1 MYPPPAAQILVAL
14 LALFVAAVNHRVARA
29 PGWRHHAPFV
39 LVAVGIAAFALGG
52 LPATLV
58 GTDGALALAAR
69 LQLATALV
77 LVAAWCRYADGLLG
91 RPPHPLARALR
102 GVLASLAIASLLP
115 GLAFG
120 GPVRS
125 VELPGLGPVRV
136 VPPTALALS
145 AFALGL
151 VATTLVALRFVA
163 AWRRGT
169 HLAGAHAA
177 ALALVVLAVASDAL
191 VTTGAYAAPFLL
203 DLALT
208 LPLATV
214 TWALADRIVADARD
228 LHDLR
233 DRLELLVD
241 ERTRDLARTQEA
253 LHLSGRLASLGHFAA
268 GVAHEVNNPASVV
281 SANLRYLADH
291 FEGGTQPPD
300 AAESLADALASM
312 KRIND
317 LVRRLVDAGRL
328 AGGPQPASSASV
340 AEAAR
345 HALADARTRAGPRIR
360 FQESVPGDLQVQA
373 KREVLQQVLG
383 TLLANAAESVPEGR
397 DGRVEVHA
405 ARDVGCVR
413 ITVEDDGAGM
423 PPEVLRRAF
432 EPIYSTK
439 PAGAGSGLGL
449 TVSQGLARNHGGE
462 LRLESEAG
470 RGTRAVLELPE
481 ATPRA

>member
-1 MYPPPAAQILVAL
+1 MYPPPAAQILIAL

-52 LPATLV
+52 LPATLS

-69 LQLATALV
+69 LQLAVALFL
-77 LVAAWCRYADGLLG
+77 LVAWCRYADGLLA
-91 RPPHPLARALR
+91 RPPHPVLRILR
-102 GVLASLAIASLLP
+102 GLVAVAAIASLLP

-120 GPVRS
+120 GPVR
-125 VELPGLGPVRV
+125 VLEFPGLGPVPV
-136 VPPTALALS
+136 VPPTALAL
-145 AFALGL
+145 AIFALGL
-151 VATTLVALRFVA
+151 AATMLVGFRFLA

-169 HLAGAHAA
+169 PLAGAHAA
-177 ALALVVLAVASDAL
+177 ALAFVLLAAASDAL
-191 VTTGAYAAPFLL
+191 VTVGAYPAPFLL

-214 TWALADRIVADARD
+214 TWALAGRIVADARA

-233 DRLELLVD
+233 DRLDLLVD

-253 LHLSGRLASLGHFAA
+253 LQLSGRLASLGHFAA

-291 FEGGTQPPD
+291 AEGGTQPPD
-300 AAESLADALASM
+300 ARESLSDALASM

-345 HALADARTRAGPRIR
+345 HALADARARAGARIR
-360 FQESVPGDLQVQA
+360 FHESVPGDLHVQA

-383 TLLANAAESVPEGR
+383 TLLANAADSVPEGR
-397 DGRVEVHA
+397 DGRVEVRA
-405 ARDVGCVR
+405 VRDVGCVR
-413 ITVEDDGAGM
+413 ITVEDDGTGM

-432 EPIYSTK
+432 EPFYSTK

-462 LRLESEAG
+462 LRLESEPG
-470 RGTRAVLELPE
+470 RGTRAVVELPE
-481 ATPRA
+481 AAPRA